1 MEKDKKIGIYAL
13 LASCLGVFYGSY
25 SANVASVALPKMAL
39 AFGLNN
45 ILQNWVSLSFI
56 LTMAVFTVPLGKIC
70 GKYGVKKTFIYS
82 CILFLVGTIG
92 TALSNSAILL
102 FAFRILS
109 GIGAAGLS
117 VDTPLIIAEVVS
129 PENRGKAFGINLAC
143 VYLGIALAPF
153 LGGVLIYDFG
163 WQSIFWVMVP
173 FVLLNIIVLLLIPND
188 WYEGVN
194 DIFDWKGSIVF
205 AMGII
210 MFIYGFSNVT
220 SPIGLILAIIGV
232 VLLILFIKTELKVPD
247 PILKMSLYKNKR
259 FLSSNLASLLSYV
272 ATFAV
277 TTILSYYLQY
287 IMGWNTL
294 QTGLLV
300 AISPVLMAVSSPLA
314 GYLSDKVDPQKLT
327 TLGMGLVTI
336 GLFILIFLN
345 KNIPVPVLVLSLCF
359 QGIGYGIFAS
369 PNNNT
374 IMSSVPAE
382 DTPMASSSLATMC
395 VMGET
400 ISMTVFTVICAI
412 IMGDV
417 VIAVA
422 NFPELIFSIKITF
435 IIVTII
441 SILAAYAS
449 YIGVKSKDKLIQS

>member
-1 MEKDKKIGIYAL
+1 
-13 LASCLGVFYGSY
+13 
-25 SANVASVALPKMAL
+25 
-39 AFGLNN
+39 
-45 ILQNWVSLSFI
+45 
-56 LTMAVFTVPLGKIC
+56 
-70 GKYGVKKTFIYS
+70 
-82 CILFLVGTIG
+82 
-92 TALSNSAILL
+92 
-102 FAFRILS
+102 
-109 GIGAAGLS
+109 
-117 VDTPLIIAEVVS
+117 
-129 PENRGKAFGINLAC
+129 
-143 VYLGIALAPF
+143 
-153 LGGVLIYDFG
+153 
-163 WQSIFWVMVP
+163 
-173 FVLLNIIVLLLIPND
+173 
-188 WYEGVN
+188 
-194 DIFDWKGSIVF
+194 
-205 AMGII
+205 
-210 MFIYGFSNVT
+210 
-220 SPIGLILAIIGV
+220 
-232 VLLILFIKTELKVPD
+232 
-247 PILKMSLYKNKR
+247 
-259 FLSSNLASLLSYV
+259 
-272 ATFAV
+272 
-277 TTILSYYLQY
+277 
-287 IMGWNTL
+287 
-294 QTGLLV
+294 
-300 AISPVLMAVSSPLA
+300 MAVSSPLA